1 MIIPENIPVFPM
13 SQLHHLITTITN
25 RIMKISGC
33 NINRIQFIILRE
45 IYSKSNLSQTSLAR
59 LIGMDRNNLS
69 RICTEL
75 EKLDLICRKV
85 RSNDKRHYTLELTEY
100 GRKVYLRGNQA
111 MENYRILTHEMY
123 STEEWQNFKSMLQEF
138 FTTLVGIMDI
148 SDEDLVPDAFLR
160 GPLESGENEVIQR
173 PSSGQP
179 GPRIVKA
186 IKE

>member
-1 MIIPENIPVFPM
+1 
-13 SQLHHLITTITN
+13 
-25 RIMKISGC
+25 MKISGC

-45 IYSKSNLSQTSLAR
+45 IYSKSDLSQTALAR

-85 RSNDKRHYTLELTEY
+85 RTNDKRHYTLELTEY
-100 GRKVYLRGNQA
+100 GRKVYLRGNHA

-148 SDEDLVPDAFLR
+148 ADEDLVPDAFLR
-160 GPLESGENEVIQR
+160 GPLELDEKN
-173 PSSGQP
+173 SSRCLSSEQP
-179 GPRIVKA
+179 ELRTANADQGVNHD
-186 IKE
+186 